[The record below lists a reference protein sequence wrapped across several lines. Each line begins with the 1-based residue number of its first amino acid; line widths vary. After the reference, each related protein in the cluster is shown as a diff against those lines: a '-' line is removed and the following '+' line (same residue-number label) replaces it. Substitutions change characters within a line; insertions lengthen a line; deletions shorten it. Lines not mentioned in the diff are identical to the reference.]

1 MNAETPRE
9 ILREEDKMAERQEV
23 KRSQNP
29 NLTMKNG
36 KMNVVQ
42 RRKSCS
48 LVGYWRI
55 DQTVSGSCIICIF
68 LLVYVKIE
76 KCNKAD
82 HGIPEEIRDNLRYR
96 CYSTALFDRQ
106 VERCFKLEH
115 TRS

>member
-76 KCNKAD
+76 KCNT
-82 HGIPEEIRDNLRYR
+82 LRLT
-96 CYSTALFDRQ
+96 TASP
-106 VERCFKLEH
+106 K
-115 TRS
+115 RSATTYDIDAIQQHCSIAKSNDVSS